1 MKNSVLNV
9 DLAAR
14 TPIDPHIFG
23 SFIEHIENCILGG
36 VCDPGSPL
44 SDAQGIRQDVQQLCQ
59 ELAPTALRFPGG
71 PVMGIYHW
79 EEHVGPVGQRRKRA
93 NIVWG
98 GRMCHEF
105 GTAEFVQYCRSIGAE
120 PMLCVNMPTGS
131 AEEAANWVE
140 YCNGTGDTYY
150 ANLRRVHG
158 YEQPFGVKYWFIG
171 NESYAEPD
179 LGTQHDVEIYIRDA
193 WEFTKYMKMTDP
205 TIELIFVGYDDAWN
219 RRVLDSLGDV
229 CDYLSLHFYAGTGED
244 PDQPWRQLEAFRRD
258 TLTPACRLLHEVN
271 ARPVSLNPWLRIP
284 PRKADV
290 ALSLDEWNIW
300 NNAPDDR
307 SKYGLIQTYTW
318 RDALW
323 VASFLNLLLRSSDV
337 IRIANTAQMVNVLA
351 PIMADAQ
358 GSWKQT
364 IFHPLQA
371 YRALAGTHSVPAS
384 ADALD
389 VGATLSGETLTAFAV
404 NRSPDTVLLHLPAA
418 LRSARVLRAE
428 SGNAVSVSG
437 KDCVSCEQISAAPN
451 CLTFELP
458 PESLCILQMGT

>member
-1 MKNSVLNV
+1 M
-9 DLAAR
+9 
-14 TPIDPHIFG
+14 
-23 SFIEHIENCILGG
+23 
-36 VCDPGSPL
+36 
-44 SDAQGIRQDVQQLCQ
+44 
-59 ELAPTALRFPGG
+59 
-71 PVMGIYHW
+71 
-79 EEHVGPVGQRRKRA
+79 
-93 NIVWG
+93 
-98 GRMCHEF
+98 
-105 GTAEFVQYCRSIGAE
+105 
-120 PMLCVNMPTGS
+120 
-131 AEEAANWVE
+131 
-140 YCNGTGDTYY
+140 
-150 ANLRRVHG
+150 
-158 YEQPFGVKYWFIG
+158 
-171 NESYAEPD
+171 
-179 LGTQHDVEIYIRDA
+179 
-193 WEFTKYMKMTDP
+193 
-205 TIELIFVGYDDAWN
+205 
-219 RRVLDSLGDV
+219 
-229 CDYLSLHFYAGTGED
+229 
-244 PDQPWRQLEAFRRD
+244 
-258 TLTPACRLLHEVN
+258 
-271 ARPVSLNPWLRIP
+271 
-284 PRKADV
+284 
-290 ALSLDEWNIW
+290 
-300 NNAPDDR
+300 
-307 SKYGLIQTYTW
+307 
-318 RDALW
+318 W